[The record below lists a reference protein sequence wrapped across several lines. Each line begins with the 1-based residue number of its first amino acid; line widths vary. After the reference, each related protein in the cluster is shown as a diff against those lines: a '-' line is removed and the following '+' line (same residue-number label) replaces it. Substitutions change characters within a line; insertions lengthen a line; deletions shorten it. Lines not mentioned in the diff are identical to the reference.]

1 MFKTKCVDKNL
12 CIFAAIN
19 RNSNTMRKIFYSF
32 LLICFVTISLSAN
45 PWKKDFPRVL
55 HSIQSP
61 AFSSS
66 KIVSIVDYGAEILAP
81 ASENQKAINTA
92 IEECH
97 KAGGGKVIV
106 PAGEWKTGAI
116 TLLSRVNL
124 YLEKGATLQFVF
136 EPVLYPQVLTHWEGL
151 ECYNISPLIYARDSE
166 DIAIT
171 GEGTIDGGGSN
182 DTWWAWTGVARF
194 GWKDGMYNQKESRRQ
209 LQEWSEQQVD
219 VGRRRFDISD
229 PMRPQTV
236 NFMNCKRVL
245 TEGVTFLRSPFWVL
259 HPVMCEDVTVRGVTI
274 INKGPN
280 GDGCDPESCN
290 RVLIENCLFRTGDDC
305 IAIKSGRNADGR
317 RWNIPCQNVI
327 VRNCKME
334 DGHGGIVVGSE
345 ISGGFNNL
353 FLENCQM
360 DSPNLDR
367 VVRIKTNTCRGG
379 IVENIFVRN
388 VEVGECREAV
398 LKINLNYEPKEKAQ
412 RGFIPTVR
420 NVQLE
425 NVNCKK
431 SKYGAYIVG
440 LDDNEQI
447 QNVLVRNCHWTGVT
461 SGGNRIEGK
470 MRGVKFK
477 KVTIEK

>member
-1 MFKTKCVDKNL
+1 MYICEVYQ
-12 CIFAAIN
+12 IHI
-19 RNSNTMRKIFYSF
+19 TMRIRISF
-32 LLICFVTISLSAN
+32 LFLACIVSLFVNAD
-45 PWKKDFPRVL
+45 PWKKDFHRL
-55 HSIQSP
+55 LESIQSP
-61 AFSSS
+61 A
-66 KIVSIVDYGAEILAP
+66 IYDYRTINIIDYGARVDAQAEI
-81 ASENQKAINTA
+81 NQIAINRA
-92 IEECH
+92 IKDCND
-97 KAGGGKVIV
+97 AGGGKVII
-106 PAGEWKTGAI
+106 PAGIWNTGALV
-116 TLLSRVNL
+116 LLSHVNL
-124 YLEKGATLQFVF
+124 VVEKGATLQFVF
-136 EPVLYPQVLTHWEGL
+136 NPSLYPQVLTRWEGL
-151 ECYNISPLIYARDSE
+151 ECYNISPLIYSRDAE

-171 GEGTIDGGGSN
+171 GEGIIDGGGSN
-182 DTWWAWTGVARF
+182 ETWWAWTGVERF
-194 GWKDGMYNQKESRRQ
+194 GWKEGMYNQRASRKQ
-209 LQEWSEQQVD
+209 LQEWSEEQLD
-219 VGRRRFDISD
+219 VEKRRFDTCN

-236 NFMNCKRVL
+236 NFMNCKRVMI
-245 TEGVTFLRSPFWVL
+245 EGVTFLRSPFWVL

-317 RWNIPCQNVI
+317 KWGIPCQNVI

-345 ISGGFNNL
+345 ISGGFRNL

-379 IVENIFVRN
+379 IVENIYVRN

-398 LKINLNYEPKEKAQ
+398 LKINLNYEPREQAQ

-420 NVQLE
+420 NVKLE
-425 NVNCKK
+425 NVNCRK

-440 LDDNEQI
+440 LEESEQI
-447 QNVLVRNCHWTGVT
+447 QNVLVKNCVWTGVFT
-461 SGGNRIEGK
+461 GGNRIEGK
-470 MRGVKFK
+470 NRNVKFK
-477 KVTIEK
+477 NVQIKVDK

>member
-1 MFKTKCVDKNL
+1 MKT
-12 CIFAAIN
+12 
-19 RNSNTMRKIFYSF
+19 RFYFF
-32 LLICFVTISLSAN
+32 LLICFATISVSAN
-45 PWKKDFPRVL
+45 PWKKDFPRLLKNIQPPVL
-55 HSIQSP
+55 
-61 AFSSS
+61 FSN
-66 KIVSIVDYGAEILAP
+66 KIVNIVDYGAKTNAQ
-81 ASENQKAINTA
+81 AKENQKAINEA
-92 IEECH
+92 IEDCY

-106 PAGEWKTGAI
+106 PAGEWQTGAI
-116 TLLSRVNL
+116 TILSHVNL

-136 EPVLYPQVLTHWEGL
+136 EPKLYPQVLTHWEGL
-151 ECYNISPLIYARDSE
+151 ECYNISPLIYSRDSE

-171 GEGTIDGGGSN
+171 GEGTIDGGGTN
-182 DTWWAWTGVARF
+182 ETWWTWTGVARF
-194 GWKDGMYNQKESRRQ
+194 GWKDGMYSQKESRRQ
-209 LQEWSEQQVD
+209 LQEWSEQQVN
-219 VGRRRFDISD
+219 VEKRRFDISN

-245 TEGVTFLRSPFWVL
+245 IEGVTLLRSPFWVL

-290 RVLIENCLFRTGDDC
+290 RVLIEDCLFRTGDDC

-367 VVRIKTNTCRGG
+367 VVRIKTSTCRGG

-431 SKYGAYIVG
+431 SKYGAYLVG

-447 QNVLVRNCHWTGVT
+447 QNVLVWNCHWTGVT

-470 MRGVKFK
+470 MRGLKFK